1 MPMTRLPEDQFVQC
15 QLRMSMSMTYK
26 SEPSLGDLGA
36 DFGKFTVQAVVANM
50 VSILVDVKGHS

>member
-1 MPMTRLPEDQFVQC
+1 
-15 QLRMSMSMTYK
+15 MSMTCK
-26 SEPSLGDLGA
+26 SKPLLGVLGA

>member
-1 MPMTRLPEDQFVQC
+1 
-15 QLRMSMSMTYK
+15 MSMTCK

-36 DFGKFTVQAVVANM
+36 DFGKFTVQAVVADM